1 MQKFMRHI
9 GILKNTSKRVVIV
22 FHELPD
28 TKNALVCEVESLPT
42 RLQDAVMNIVE
53 STEAQSGELRDLYDF
68 LSRRLFPDTGT
79 PVINELHQR
88 GYLISVPQSSV
99 IVMPRPN
106 VQLALDKLIQEIR
119 SQNPNYS
126 FNQYF
131 VNNSKQSVVDSVV
144 DSMADLPPDVR
155 NAAKI
160 AEKNIKENVTNY
172 SKGQDILNNI
182 NAEKEDE
189 RKRAVNNILMQAKL
203 LRDEIKNLLV
213 RAAQIDP
220 SLVKDHLEKELM
232 PSIPEIHREKTVTVS
247 DIPEIYRRPVKRS
260 SSSSKRSSRRKSSSS
275 SSSSRSNRNKKPIVS
290 EKVNTDTFGKEATNI
305 EQENSKSLTAEHTNN
320 QIPEKLTNNSESL

>member
-22 FHELPD
+22 FHELPG
-28 TKNALVCEVESLPT
+28 TNNALVCEVESLPM

-53 STEAQSGELRDLYDF
+53 SSEAQSGELRDLYDF

-88 GYLISVPQSSV
+88 GYLIPIPQSSI

-106 VQLALDKLIQEIR
+106 IQLALDKLIQEIR
-119 SQNPNYS
+119 AQNPNYS

-131 VNNSKQSVVDSVV
+131 ANNSRQSTVDTSV
-144 DSMADLPPDVR
+144 DTMADLPPDIR
-155 NAAKI
+155 NAAKM
-160 AEKNIKENVTNY
+160 AENNIRETLTNY
-172 SKGQDILNNI
+172 SRGQDIVNNI
-182 NAEKEDE
+182 NAEKEEE
-189 RKRAVNNILMQAKL
+189 RARTVNNILMQAKL

-220 SLVKDHLEKELM
+220 SLMKDHLEKELM

-247 DIPEIYRRPVKRS
+247 DIPEIYRRP
-260 SSSSKRSSRRKSSSS
+260 SKRTASNTRKNSRKKTNSSS
-275 SSSSRSNRNKKPIVS
+275 SSSSRSNRNKKPSVVTETVTETVNPVVS
-290 EKVNTDTFGKEATNI
+290 ETPNTETTHNETHVDTTTRG
-305 EQENSKSLTAEHTNN
+305 NS
-320 QIPEKLTNNSESL
+320 